1 MKRGKIPGLSIIVID
16 GDKEAFIKN
25 FGYADLGERI
35 PVTSDTLFELG
46 SCSKSFTA
54 LALLQLE
61 EQGLINLD
69 DPVSAYLPWF
79 YVRYQRDRKQEIS
92 LRQLLHHTS
101 GLFWKS
107 ICNIPEGNADNALE
121 QTVRNIVGIK
131 LKHSPGQCFGY
142 ATINYDIIG
151 AVIEKVSGLPFEVY
165 MRQKVFE
172 PLGLIHTKVKGGTGT
187 EKGNPHMAA
196 GYKTGLFG
204 PGRYDAPIY
213 RGNSPAAYI
222 ISNAKDIAQW
232 MRVQVGL
239 EDTPLESLIRKTHI
253 PDKTVPPYWIDK
265 SHYAMGWFVYK
276 KEKGR
281 LSHLGMNPN
290 FTCEISLRPRPKR
303 AVAILTNSN
312 SRYAYVLGS
321 YIRKFLFDEEIRR
334 IYYMPSYLST
344 RYSSKIAFMLSLY
357 LTAAVCILISMI
369 LDILGG
375 GRQLHPITAEILIYL
390 IGTGLGIA
398 VLLMAAWL
406 IPKIK
411 RKYFW
416 KTLIVWKPRIFSIA
430 LRLFLTSIGISYII
444 YVLSLIS
451 K

>member
-1 MKRGKIPGLSIIVID
+1 MRRGKIPGLSIIVID
-16 GDKEAFIKN
+16 GDERVFIKN
-25 FGYADLGERI
+25 FGYADRGERI
-35 PVTSDTLFELG
+35 PVTSDTLFELA

-61 EQGLINLD
+61 EQGFINLD
-69 DPVSAYLPWF
+69 DPISAYLPWF
-79 YVRYQRDRKQEIS
+79 YARYQRDKKQEIT

-101 GLFWKS
+101 GIFWKS
-107 ICNIPEGNADNALE
+107 ICNIPEGNANNALE
-121 QTVRNIVGIK
+121 QTVRNIVGIE
-131 LKHSPGQCFGY
+131 LKHPPGQRFGY

-165 MRQKVFE
+165 MQQKVFE
-172 PLGLIHTKVKGGTGT
+172 PLGLIHTKVKVEI
-187 EKGNPHMAA
+187 EKGNPYMAA
-196 GYKTGLFG
+196 GYKAGLFG
-204 PGRYDAPIY
+204 PGKYNAPIY

-222 ISNAKDIAQW
+222 ISNAKDIVQW
-232 MRVQVGL
+232 LRVQVGL
-239 EDTPLESLIRKTHI
+239 EETPLNSLIRKTHI
-253 PDKTVPPYWIDK
+253 PDKTVPSPWINK

-281 LSHLGMNPN
+281 LGHLGMNPN
-290 FTCEISLRPRPKR
+290 FTCEISLRPRRKR

-312 SRYAYVLGS
+312 SRYASVLGS
-321 YIRKFLFDEEIRR
+321 YIRKFLFDEKVRG
-334 IYYMPSYLST
+334 IYYMPSYLSM

-357 LTAAVCILISMI
+357 LTAAVWFLISMI
-369 LDILGG
+369 LDMFGG
-375 GRQLHPITAEILIYL
+375 GRQFQPITMGILTQL
-390 IGTGLGIA
+390 TGTGLGIA
-398 VLLMAAWL
+398 LLLMTAWL

-411 RKYFW
+411 RKFFW

-430 LRLFLTSIGISYII
+430 LRLFLASIGISYII